1 MYYNLFKHL
10 LNSKCL
16 LQIGKLHRGVITVKE
31 LINILKALGDENRL
45 HIVMLL
51 LRHDFC
57 VGALSK
63 RLDISEAA
71 VSQHLKVLR
80 QAGIV
85 RGEKRGYFTHYRVES
100 TALEKLSGHLSEMIQ
115 MSHSFHGNPCRHT
128 RLNKKALTLVEK
140 IDLEASDE

>member
-1 MYYNLFKHL
+1 
-10 LNSKCL
+10 
-16 LQIGKLHRGVITVKE
+16 VKE

-80 QAGIV
+80 NPASS
-85 RGEKRGYFTHYRVES
+85 GEKNGVILLITGLKVPLWKNCPVIY
-100 TALEKLSGHLSEMIQ
+100 LK
-115 MSHSFHGNPCRHT
+115 
-128 RLNKKALTLVEK
+128 
-140 IDLEASDE
+140 

>member
-1 MYYNLFKHL
+1 MIYNLFKYL
-10 LNSKCL
+10 LNLKFCL
-16 LQIGKLHRGVITVKE
+16 IFRQMNRDVITIEE
-31 LINILKALGDENRL
+31 LLSILKALGDENRL
-45 HIVMLL
+45 NIVMLL

-115 MSHSFHGNPCRHT
+115 MSHTFHGKSCRHIG
-128 RLNKKALTLVEK
+128 RKQALSSVEK
-140 IDLEASDE
+140 INREASDE